1 MKTSLLKSALLSTAI
16 FAAAPIAMAETYS
29 TSTEVTIE
37 QCSQI
42 TSLETTSIQFMREE
56 EKLARDVYLALYDI
70 WGIPV
75 FKNIADSEQS
85 HTDAVAL
92 LIANYGVSDPVVDD
106 TRGVFT
112 DPYFTEKYNEL
123 VALGSESYENAL
135 TVGTLIEELDIA
147 DINEQIQIID
157 KVDIIKVYSNLL
169 KGSRNHLRSFYSL
182 DLEAGIDYTPQF
194 ISQEEFD
201 EIVNSDYE
209 RGNANW

>member
-37 QCSQI
+37 QSSQI